1 MRVERRRSR
10 GEIKGLGMFRF
21 EKLDVWQ
28 KAMELI
34 DRIYSVSAGFPG
46 EERFGLTSQLRR
58 SSISVAANIAE
69 GSGRT
74 SNKDFARFVEI
85 SYGSL
90 METVCECIV
99 AKRQGYLPEKEFAGL
114 CGDAEELSRM
124 LSGLRTYLLEKK

>member
-1 MRVERRRSR
+1 
-10 GEIKGLGMFRF
+10 MFRF

-74 SNKDFARFVEI
+74 SNKDFARFVEM

-90 METVCECIV
+90 MEAVCECMM
-99 AKRQGYLPEKEFAGL
+99 AKRQDYLTEEQFKSIY
-114 CGDAEELSRM
+114 GDAQELSRM
-124 LSGLRTYLLEKK
+124 LSGLRSYLLRKK